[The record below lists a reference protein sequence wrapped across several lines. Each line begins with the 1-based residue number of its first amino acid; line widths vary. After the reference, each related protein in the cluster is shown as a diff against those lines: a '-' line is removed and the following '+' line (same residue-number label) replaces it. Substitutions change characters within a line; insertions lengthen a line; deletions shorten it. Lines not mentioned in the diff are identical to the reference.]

1 MLVALGWGTGE
12 KSHVLYEGGNMRGN
26 TNRSGARRV
35 RAALGATVV
44 VCAVMTGLPGAASAE
59 PMTVA
64 GVASDSGAGVER
76 ISVASDGTQGD
87 GDSVGATITT
97 DGRRIAFSS
106 LAKNLTPANPATGE
120 RVFVRDQ
127 RTSRTTL
134 MSTLTSPAQ
143 RPVISGDGQ
152 YVALWGLLQRDTKTF
167 LSQVSSGSTIGINCP
182 GLSCSQPSLSAD
194 GRHIAQVATFS
205 RPPSRQ
211 RIEVRDWRAD
221 TTETVAEFAHTV
233 PSRPSISG
241 DGRFVAYQDGQ
252 AEDVFVWDRTDN
264 TSSGPIE
271 GPSKAAT
278 LVQLSKDGGKVVYLS
293 GSDTYVHDESSG
305 TDQLVPNVRGVAID
319 PTGRYLLYA
328 PHDTSGPSLMLRDL
342 QTGTDEIVSNQLAS
356 AGTDAVSAG
365 GRDVVFHST
374 ADDIVPGDTNGKS
387 DVFIRRFY

>member
-1 MLVALGWGTGE
+1 
-12 KSHVLYEGGNMRGN
+12 MRGN
-26 TNRSGARRV
+26 ANRSATRRV
-35 RAALGATVV
+35 RAALSATAV
-44 VCAVMTGLPGAASAE
+44 VCAVTTVLPGAASAA
-59 PMTVA
+59 PMTVP

-76 ISVASDGTQGD
+76 ISVATDGTQGD
-87 GDSVGATITT
+87 GDSVGATITA

-106 LAKNLTPANPATGE
+106 LAKNLTPANPVTWE

-127 RTSRTTL
+127 RTSQTTL
-134 MSTLTSPAQ
+134 MSSITPTNQ
-143 RPVISGDGQ
+143 GPVISGDGQ
-152 YVALWGLLQRDTKTF
+152 YVAFWGLLQRDTKAF

-194 GRHIAQVATFS
+194 GRYVAQAATFN

-211 RIEVRDWRAD
+211 RIEVRDWRTD
-221 TTETVAEFAHTV
+221 TTETVAEFDHTV
-233 PSRPSISG
+233 SARPSISG

-252 AEDVFVWDRTDN
+252 TEDVFVWDRTDD

-271 GPSKAAT
+271 GPSKPAT
-278 LVQLSKDGGKVVYLS
+278 LVQLSEDGSKVVYLS

-328 PHDTSGPSLMLRDL
+328 PHDTTGPSLMLRDL
-342 QTGTDEIVSNQLAS
+342 ETGTDEIVSNQPAS

-374 ADDIVPGDTNGKS
+374 ADDIVPGDTNRKS

>member
-1 MLVALGWGTGE
+1 
-12 KSHVLYEGGNMRGN
+12 MRGSA
-26 TNRSGARRV
+26 NRSATRRV
-35 RAALGATVV
+35 RAALCATVV
-44 VCAVMTGLPGAASAE
+44 VCAVTTVLPGAASAE

-64 GVASDSGAGVER
+64 GAASDSGAGVER
-76 ISVASDGTQGD
+76 ISVATDGTQGD
-87 GDSVGATITT
+87 GDSAGATITT

-106 LAKNLTPANPATGE
+106 LAKNLTPTNPVTRE
-120 RVFVRDQ
+120 VFVRDR
-127 RTSRTTL
+127 RTSQTTL
-134 MSTLTSPAQ
+134 MSTLTSPIQ
-143 RPVISGDGQ
+143 RPVISGDGR
-152 YVALWGLLQRDTKTF
+152 YVALWGQLFRDTKTF
-167 LSQVSSGSTIGINCP
+167 LSQVSSGSTIGINCS

-194 GRHIAQVATFS
+194 GRYMAQVATFS

-211 RIEVRDWRAD
+211 RIEVADWNAN
-221 TTETVAEFAHTV
+221 TTETVAEFGHNVSA
-233 PSRPSISG
+233 RPSISG

-278 LVQLSKDGGKVVYLS
+278 LVQLSKDGSKVVYLS

-305 TDQLVPNVRGVAID
+305 TDQLVPNVQGVAID

-328 PHDTSGPSLMLRDL
+328 PHDTSGPSLTLRDL
-342 QTGTDEIVSNQLAS
+342 ETGTEEIVSNQLAS

-374 ADDIVPGDTNGKS
+374 AADIVPGDTNGKS

>member
-1 MLVALGWGTGE
+1 M
-12 KSHVLYEGGNMRGN
+12 
-26 TNRSGARRV
+26 
-35 RAALGATVV
+35 
-44 VCAVMTGLPGAASAE
+44 
-59 PMTVA
+59 
-64 GVASDSGAGVER
+64 SDSGAGVER
-76 ISVASDGTQGD
+76 ISVAPDGTQGD

-106 LAKNLTPANPATGE
+106 WAKNLTDGYPMTYE
-120 RVFVRDQ
+120 KVFVRDQ
-127 RTSRTTL
+127 RTSQTMR
-134 MSTLTSPAQ
+134 MSTSAPPIQ

-152 YVALWGLLQRDTKTF
+152 YIAHWGLIQRDTKTF
-167 LSQVSSGSTIGINCP
+167 LSQVKSEGTIGIYCP

-194 GRHIAQVATFS
+194 ARYIAQVATS
-205 RPPSRQ
+205 NRPPSRQ
-211 RIEVRDWRAD
+211 RIEVRDWRAN
-221 TTETVAEFAHTV
+221 TTETIAEYEHTA
-233 PSRPSISG
+233 SARPSISG

-252 AEDVFVWDRTDN
+252 AEDIFVWDRTDG

-278 LVQLSKDGGKVVYLS
+278 LVQFSKDGSKVVYLS
-293 GSDTYVHDESSG
+293 GSDTYVHDEAAG

-328 PHDTSGPSLMLRDL
+328 PHDTSGPSLTLRDL
-342 QTGTDEIVSNQLAS
+342 ETGTDEIVSNQPAS

-387 DVFIRRFY
+387 DVFVRRFY